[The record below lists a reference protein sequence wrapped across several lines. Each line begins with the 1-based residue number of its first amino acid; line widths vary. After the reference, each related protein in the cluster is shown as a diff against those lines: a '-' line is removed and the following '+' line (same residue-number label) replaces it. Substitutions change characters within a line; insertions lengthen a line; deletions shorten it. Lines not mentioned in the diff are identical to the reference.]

1 MHFSLLGFD
10 SLSGGFNIFFV
21 EEMKEWLI
29 QNNP

>member
-1 MHFSLLGFD
+1 MHFSLLGLD
-10 SLSGGFNIFFV
+10 SLSSVFNIFFV